1 MTQRVEAPVTVT
13 IDGKEFPVSQFSDNV
28 KQLIAIHTQWRN
40 ELTEERLKVAKTENA
55 LRALDA
61 ELSQTIAQELN
72 GDGPAPAETA
82 SDSSEAVDA

>member
-13 IDGKEFPVSQFSDNV
+13 IDGQEFPVSQFSDNV

-61 ELSQTIAQELN
+61 ELSQTIAQELQ
-72 GDGPAPAETA
+72 APVADQST
-82 SDSSEAVDA
+82 SEESVAVDA